1 MIDALEKK
9 FQHRY
14 GSNWKYTPRQ
24 REILRTLDKS
34 FSVLNCVAGSG
45 KTTLLV
51 SLALWML
58 ADKAKGGKGSLH
70 YMTETQEMV
79 NEFVNLVREVHGD
92 NAGIAVI
99 GYDRE
104 AGVDRLDAHLRERLE
119 QKKIPLAKTIGK
131 LSDALDFLR
140 AQASTMFTESSTKN
154 PDVDAEDEVDAAESW
169 YHGNTNKA
177 WCDEDTKENI
187 DMVQSCSENDRTRV
201 LYLFKLFLVVHHMR
215 LHRGFYVQM
224 REAQSKELANLTVI
238 ACTTAT
244 ASRLNGGSNPWSKT
258 FGKLNKTLAVADEIQ
273 NLGRVEC
280 AGLAQ

>member
-1 MIDALEKK
+1 MGEKNKRHKMIDALEKK
-9 FQHRY
+9 IQQRY

-104 AGVDRLDAHLRERLE
+104 AGIDRLDAHLRERLE

-154 PDVDAEDEVDAAESW
+154 PDVDAEDEVDVVEKLLS
-169 YHGNTNKA
+169 YTL
-177 WCDEDTKENI
+177 
-187 DMVQSCSENDRTRV
+187 SERYSSEPQV
-201 LYLFKLFLVVHHMR
+201 
-215 LHRGFYVQM
+215 G
-224 REAQSKELANLTVI
+224 QSKGSKRARRRLT
-238 ACTTAT
+238 
-244 ASRLNGGSNPWSKT
+244 RYWRNPM
-258 FGKLNKTLAVADEIQ
+258 
-273 NLGRVEC
+273 
-280 AGLAQ
+280 

>member
-1 MIDALEKK
+1 MIAELEKK
-9 FQHRY
+9 NQQRY
-14 GSNWKYTPRQ
+14 GSDWEYTPRQ
-24 REILRTLDKS
+24 REILQTLDSS

-79 NEFVNLVREVHGD
+79 NEFVLRVQEVQGD
-92 NAGIAVI
+92 TAGIAVI

-140 AQASTMFTESSTKN
+140 AQASTMFTQSSQGSPRTTPETK
-154 PDVDAEDEVDAAESW
+154 
-169 YHGNTNKA
+169 
-177 WCDEDTKENI
+177 
-187 DMVQSCSENDRTRV
+187 
-201 LYLFKLFLVVHHMR
+201 
-215 LHRGFYVQM
+215 
-224 REAQSKELANLTVI
+224 
-238 ACTTAT
+238 
-244 ASRLNGGSNPWSKT
+244 
-258 FGKLNKTLAVADEIQ
+258 
-273 NLGRVEC
+273 
-280 AGLAQ
+280 